1 MPDVFLA
8 GLLDP
13 VSLLTGAGPWVLLA
27 LAAIIFV
34 ETGLLFPFLPGDSLL
49 FAAGLLSPQLGLPIP
64 LVLVVAA
71 AAAIAGDQIGYLLG
85 RRYGR
90 RLFSPD
96 ARILKSSYLEQAD
109 AFFLKHGAR
118 ALVLARFVPIARTFV
133 PPVVGMSRLPYRT
146 FVLWNVLGAVA
157 WVAIAVLAGRWLGG
171 VPRVAHNVDAIA
183 LAVVAISVVPLVI
196 EVVRARRAARLRDA
210 D

>member
-133 PPVVGMSRLPYRT
+133 HRSWECPACRTAPSSSGTCSGRSRGSRSPCSPGGGSAAWRGSRT
-146 FVLWNVLGAVA
+146 TSTPSPLRSSRCLSS
-157 WVAIAVLAGRWLGG
+157 RW
-171 VPRVAHNVDAIA
+171 
-183 LAVVAISVVPLVI
+183 
-196 EVVRARRAARLRDA
+196 
-210 D
+210 

>member
-1 MPDVFLA
+1 M
-8 GLLDP
+8 
-13 VSLLTGAGPWVLLA
+13 LLA

-85 RRYGR
+85 RRHGR
-90 RLFSPD
+90 RLFAHD
-96 ARILKSSYLEQAD
+96 ARILKASYLERAD
-109 AFFLKHGAR
+109 AFFLEHGAR

-146 FVLWNVLGAVA
+146 FVVWNVLGAVA
-157 WVAIAVLAGRWLGG
+157 WVSIAVLAGLWLGG
-171 VPRVAHNVDAIA
+171 VPWVAHNVDAIA
-183 LAVVAISVVPLVI
+183 LAIVAISAVPLVI
-196 EVVRARRAARLRDA
+196 EAVRARRAARLRTA